1 MTPAPPAVPV
11 RTARLPDD
19 AHDVGRLL
27 EDYLRRTER
36 EKHEHLGPEGP
47 GADAPLHPRH
57 LLEVHA
63 PAEAFEGARILLA
76 GPAGGAMG
84 IVVLTPRPD
93 GLTEL
98 KRFWVDPAHRR
109 AGVGG
114 ALLDT
119 AIGLGGGHVR
129 LSVWEWRTDAI
140 RSYARRGFVPVESWE
155 PDRPRLACLE
165 RRP

>member
-1 MTPAPPAVPV
+1 MTPASETVAV

-47 GADAPLHPRH
+47 GADAPLQPRH
-57 LLEVHA
+57 LVEVHA
-63 PAEAFEGARILLA
+63 PAEAFAGAQILLA
-76 GPAGGAMG
+76 GPPGNAVG
-84 IVVLTPRPD
+84 VVVMTPRPGD
-93 GLTEL
+93 VVEL

-109 AGVGG
+109 AGAGG

-119 AIGLGGGHVR
+119 AIGLTAGPVR
-129 LSVWEWRTDAI
+129 LSVWDWRADAI
-140 RSYARRGFVPVESWE
+140 RAYTRRGFTPVASWE
-155 PDRPRLACLE
+155 PDRPRLVCLE